1 MWRSMSDIMMGAVSL
16 LWSDL
21 YYMYMYRP
29 IWKLKIYWRA
39 PCMEQDDLQ
48 FRIIWLNSIFIVGV
62 STVRLF
68 VISFNNRG
76 TLGQAPCM
84 EQDDLHFRII
94 GSNYSFLCEYLLFG
108 HFLLYFIDNLR
119 FTGVV
124 LCSIDCDLSLL
135 LTQIGIVPLS
145 DRMYD

>member
-1 MWRSMSDIMMGAVSL
+1 M
-16 LWSDL
+16 
-21 YYMYMYRP
+21 
-29 IWKLKIYWRA
+29 
-39 PCMEQDDLQ
+39 
-48 FRIIWLNSIFIVGV
+48 GV

-84 EQDDLHFRII
+84 EQGDLHFRII
-94 GSNYSFLCEYLLFG
+94 GSNYSFLWEYLLFG

-135 LTQIGIVPLS
+135 LTQIGIASLS